1 MSGFCV
7 SSDKYVSI
15 VIKIKYINSD
25 NMSNIYDKLKFII
38 NYTYLPQQTH
48 ILSKNTYILQLLTL
62 VTRQSRNGTFEF
74 LLC

>member
-7 SSDKYVSI
+7 SSGKYVSI

-38 NYTYLPQQTH
+38 NYTYFTTTDIYFIKKYIH
-48 ILSKNTYILQLLTL
+48 ITI
-62 VTRQSRNGTFEF
+62 VDTRNETIP
-74 LLC
+74 

>member
-38 NYTYLPQQTH
+38 NYTYLSQQTH

-62 VTRQSRNGTFEF
+62 VMRQSRNGTFEF
-74 LLC
+74 PLC